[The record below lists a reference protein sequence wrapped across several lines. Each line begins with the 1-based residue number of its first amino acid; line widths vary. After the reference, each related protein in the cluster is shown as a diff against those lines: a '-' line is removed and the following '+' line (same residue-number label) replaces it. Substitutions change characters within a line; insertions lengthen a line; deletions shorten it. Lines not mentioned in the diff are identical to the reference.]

1 MKIKLFLLASLAIAA
16 FLFSACCTTHQR
28 SYTAKIS
35 VPVYKS
41 FDEIRNGVKIL
52 SSHDFSKPGKIY
64 TYGKFLFVN
73 EKGEGVHIIDNSDL
87 RNPRFVSFIAI
98 PGNYD
103 IAVKGSALYAD
114 SYVDLL
120 AFDISNPT
128 SAKLMKRIESLFP
141 NPLDN
146 AGQYT
151 DPKKGILVEWIQK
164 DTVYTYSWNECD
176 GTDPVIYG
184 DRGYYSSEKGV
195 SSDASGGTGTNSTGT
210 AGKGGSMAR
219 FTLFGNYMYIVDQS
233 NLQTIDI
240 STPMD
245 PKEWARINVGRGD
258 IETIYPFKD
267 KLFIGSMSGMY
278 IYDVSTPWNP
288 QYIGQFRHARACD
301 PVVADDKYAY
311 VTLRQGTRC
320 VGTSN
325 QLDIIDITNLT
336 STKLIK
342 SYPMQEP
349 AGLGI
354 ENKTLLICDGR
365 AGLKVFDVTDP
376 TNIQLQDWENG
387 IKTYD
392 LIPMGSYAIV
402 SCEDG
407 IYQYSYTDPKNIEL
421 LSKMLVKK

>member
-1 MKIKLFLLASLAIAA
+1 MNFKSTLLASIAIAA
-16 FLFSACCTTHQR
+16 LIFSGCCTMQTR
-28 SYTAKIS
+28 TYKGTLW

-52 SSHDFSKPGKIY
+52 SSHDFVKPGKIY
-64 TYGKFLFVN
+64 TYGKYLFVN
-73 EKGEGVHIIDNSDL
+73 EKGAGIHIIDNSDL
-87 RNPRFVSFIAI
+87 KNPKFVSFIAI

-103 IAVKGSALYAD
+103 IAVKGDALYAD
-114 SYVDLL
+114 SYIDLL

-128 SAKLMKRIESLFP
+128 SAVLKKRIEALFP

-146 AGQYT
+146 TGQYA
-151 DPKKGILVEWIQK
+151 DPKLGILVEWLQK
-164 DTVYTYSWNECD
+164 DTTYTYSWNECD
-176 GTDPVIYG
+176 GSSPVIS
-184 DRGYYSSEKGV
+184 DRGYSSNDKGV
-195 SSDASGGTGTNSTGT
+195 SMDGGSGGGTSSTGPT
-210 AGKGGSMAR
+210 GKGGSMAR
-219 FTLFGNYMYIVDQS
+219 FTLFGKYMYIVDQS

-240 STPMD
+240 SEPMN
-245 PKEWARINVGRGD
+245 PKEWARVNVGRGD

-278 IYDVSTPWNP
+278 IYDVSNPWNP
-288 QYIGQFRHARACD
+288 QYVGQFIHARACD

-320 VGTSN
+320 GGLSN
-325 QLDIIDITNLT
+325 QLDIVDISNLMAP
-336 STKLIK
+336 KLIK

-349 AGLGI
+349 AGLGLD
-354 ENKTLLICDGR
+354 NKTLLICDGR

-376 TNIQLQDWENG
+376 KDIILQSWDNS

-407 IYQYSYTDPKNIEL
+407 IYQYSYADPKKIEF
-421 LSKMLVKK
+421 LSKIPVKK